1 MNVEKEN
8 LLIVLSS
15 EDADVALK
23 FPLLY
28 GGVVLERGYWKT
40 AHLMFWGPSIKL
52 AATHL
57 AIQEKIAELQAAG
70 VEMSACIVCVEE
82 YDYIQELEALNI
94 TINHTGE
101 LLTKALK
108 DDSYA
113 VMTI

>member
-1 MNVEKEN
+1 MSKDN

-15 EDADVALK
+15 QKKEILNN

-28 GGVVLERGYWKT
+28 SSVVLERKYWKSC
-40 AHLMFWGPSIKL
+40 HLMFWGPSIKTL
-52 AATHL
+52 AKSKKMQKKIKI
-57 AIQEKIAELQAAG
+57 IQDSG
-70 VEMSACIVCVEE
+70 VKMSACIVCVQE
-82 YDYIQELEALNI
+82 YDLIKKIKNLNI

-108 DDSYA
+108 DKSYC